1 MTTTTKNEELH
12 DDLKGHIQVVDIG
25 GSSYPAL
32 MHPLVYQIPFMHAD
46 SANRVYKMKKNKI
59 QEALVTGNY
68 KTAVFMYERPHR
80 FPAFLKMVSDTAGG
94 YKPLRGEKWWS
105 ILGDVWTDSE
115 NIWQNRVQWEELF
128 KTIRHDSRAMMTPR
142 ERKALRS
149 FPKTVRVYRGAVA
162 DLNEDGLSWT
172 RSRDKAEWFA
182 RRMSPENPL
191 LITGTVPRDKI
202 TAYMDRRGEDEV
214 IVADASLVTVS
225 SRESLSEAAP
235 ESSIFEGDT
244 A

>member
-1 MTTTTKNEELH
+1 MITATKSEELH
-12 DDLKGHIQVVDIG
+12 DDLKGHIQEVDIG

-32 MHPLVYQIPFMHAD
+32 MHPLVYQVPFYSAEH
-46 SANRVYKMKKNKI
+46 ANRVYEIKKTKI
-59 QEALVTGNY
+59 QEALETENY
-68 KTAVFMYERPHR
+68 NIAVFMYERPHR

-94 YKPLRGEKWWS
+94 YKPLRGEKWWN

-115 NIWQNRVQWEELF
+115 NIWQNRGTWSTLF
-128 KTIRHDSRAMMTPR
+128 KDIDGNAQHMMTLS
-142 ERKALRS
+142 EKKALQS

-182 RRMSPENPL
+182 RRTSPENPL

-214 IVADASLVTVS
+214 IVADASLVTVI
-225 SRESLSEAAP
+225 SRESVPDAAP
-235 ESSIFEGDT
+235 
-244 A
+244 